1 MIPLVYVDGLE
12 KSFGDLRVLGR
23 VSFRVDEG
31 ETVGVLGPSGC
42 GKTTLLRVLLG
53 LESADAGR
61 VGTRLERAGYLP
73 QDVLLFPW
81 KTAME
86 NAELPLEL
94 QGMNREVRRGR
105 VRQELPRFGLEEF
118 ADAYPHEMSGGMRQR
133 LALLRAVLTGSRAL
147 VLDEPFGALDTLTRH
162 RLQDWLTSLLED
174 LNRTLLF
181 VTHDLD
187 EAVSLSRRVVVLSQ
201 RPAHV
206 VGEMAVSLTREE
218 RSDRLGRRALL
229 VRDQVLSLLERGEE
243 HAAGQPV

>member
-1 MIPLVYVDGLE
+1 MISLVDVDGLE
-12 KSFGDLRVLGR
+12 KSFGDLRVLGH

-61 VGTRLERAGYLP
+61 VVTRLERAGYLP

-94 QGMNREVRRGR
+94 RGEGREVRRSR
-105 VRQELPRFGLEEF
+105 VRRELPRFGLEEF

-133 LALLRAVLTGSRAL
+133 VALLRAVLTGSRAL

-162 RLQDWLTSLLED
+162 RLQDWLASLLED
-174 LNRTLLF
+174 LDRTLLF

-187 EAVSLSRRVVVLSQ
+187 EAVSLSQRVVVLSQ

-206 VGEMAVSLTREE
+206 VGEMAISLTREE
-218 RSDRLGRRALL
+218 RSDRLGRRVLL
-229 VRDQVLSLLERGEE
+229 ARDQVLSLLERGEE

>member
-1 MIPLVYVDGLE
+1 MIPLVDVDALE

-31 ETVGVLGPSGC
+31 EIVGILGPSGC

-53 LESADAGR
+53 LESADAGT
-61 VGTRLERAGYLP
+61 VTTRLERAGYLP

-94 QGMNREVRRGR
+94 QGVRRNVRQAR

-133 LALLRAVLTGSRAL
+133 VALLRAVLTGSRAL

-162 RLQDWLTSLLED
+162 RLQDWLSSLLEELD
-174 LNRTLLF
+174 STLLF

-201 RPAHV
+201 RPADV
-206 VGEMAVSLTREE
+206 VGEVAVSLTHAE
-218 RSDRLGRRALL
+218 RSDRLGRRVLMA
-229 VRDQVLSLLERGEE
+229 RDHVLSLLERGEE

>member
-1 MIPLVYVDGLE
+1 MIPLVDVDGLE

-31 ETVGVLGPSGC
+31 EIVGILGPSGC

-53 LESADAGR
+53 LESADAG
-61 VGTRLERAGYLP
+61 VVATRLERAGYLP

-81 KTAME
+81 KTTME

-94 QGMNREVRRGR
+94 HGVRRDVR
-105 VRQELPRFGLEEF
+105 RARIRQELPRFGLEEF

-133 LALLRAVLTGSRAL
+133 VALLRAVLTGSRTL

-162 RLQDWLTSLLED
+162 RLQDWLSSLLEELD
-174 LNRTLLF
+174 RTLLF

-187 EAVSLSRRVVVLSQ
+187 EAVSLSRRVVVLSH

-206 VGEMAVSLTREE
+206 VGEVTVSLTRAE
-218 RSDRLGRRALL
+218 RSNRLGRRVLAA
-229 VRDQVLSLLERGEE
+229 RDQVLSLLERGDE